1 MRFNKLLFIL
11 AGFIVL
17 TASCNSE
24 KQEAT
29 SLEEERVY
37 TVKVM
42 PLEKEVITRSVE
54 YPANLEPF
62 EEVNMVPASPG
73 RISSIKV
80 EIGDHVGKG
89 QLLIEM
95 DQTQLQQAKTQYQ
108 SARSE
113 YMRIDTLYELGSIS
127 EQQYEQVRTQYD
139 VAKTNLEFLQENT
152 TLQAPFSGIITGR
165 YFEDGEFYS
174 GTPNTQSGKAAIVT
188 VTQINPL
195 MALIHLPESYFTM
208 IKSGMAA
215 SLSSDLYS
223 DKTFTGQ
230 VYRVHPT
237 IDPGSRS
244 FQVEIKVN
252 NPSELLRPGMF
263 ARVNLELDKTEA
275 IIVPVDAVIQQEG
288 TNNRYVFIHNNGVAK
303 RVNVELGKRFDDK
316 IEIISSNLQIGA
328 DLIIA
333 GQANLIDGVQVN
345 VSD

>member
-1 MRFNKLLFIL
+1 MRFNKLLLIL
-11 AGFIVL
+11 AGSVVL
-17 TASCNSE
+17 TATCNPE
-24 KQEAT
+24 KKEAT
-29 SLEEERVY
+29 SLAEERVY
-37 TVKVM
+37 TVKVIS
-42 PLEKEVITRSVE
+42 LQKEVITRSVE

-80 EIGDHVGKG
+80 EIGDHVAKG
-89 QLLIEM
+89 QLLVEM
-95 DQTQLQQAKTQYQ
+95 DKTQLEQARTQYQ
-108 SARSE
+108 SAQSE
-113 YMRIDTLYELGSIS
+113 FMRIDTLHELGSIS
-127 EQQYEQVRTQYD
+127 EQQYEQVKTQYD
-139 VAKTNLEFLQENT
+139 VAKTNMEFLQENT

-174 GTPNTQSGKAAIVT
+174 GAPNTQSGKAAIVT

-195 MALIHLPESYFTM
+195 KALIHLPESYFTM
-208 IKSGMAA
+208 VRSGMAA
-215 SLSSDLYS
+215 SLTSDLYA

-237 IDPGSRS
+237 IDPGTRS

-263 ARVNLELDKTEA
+263 TRVNLELDKTEA

-288 TNNRYVFIHNNGVAK
+288 TNTRYVFIHDNGVAK

-316 IEIISSNLQIGA
+316 IEIMSNDQLIGA
-328 DLIIA
+328 ELITA
-333 GQANLIDGVQVN
+333 GQANLTDGIQVN